1 MKVLEYFEEI
11 ILVIAF
17 AAITAVTF
25 LNVVTRNLA
34 GVSISFTEEITINLL
49 VLITFLGAAAGVR
62 KYAHLGFTL
71 FFDKGNRTFR
81 LFIVFFTGLMGLLLF
96 GVLCWYGIEMV
107 QFQLMMGQKTPA
119 LGMPQWILS
128 LALPVGAFM
137 CVIRTIQVI
146 FEEAKSILKS
156 EAALEEEDQTV

>member
-1 MKVLEYFEEI
+1 MKIVAYFEEI

-17 AAITAVTF
+17 AVITAITF
-25 LNVVTRNLA
+25 LNVVMRNIA

-49 VLITFLGAAAGVR
+49 VLITFLGAAVGVR

-71 FFDKGNRTFR
+71 VFEKGNATVK
-81 LFIVFFTGLMGLLLF
+81 LFIVFFTGIIGLLLF

-107 QFQLMMGQKTPA
+107 QFQMKMGQKTPA

-128 LALPVGAFM
+128 LGLPIGAFM
-137 CVIRTIQVI
+137 CAIRTVQVI
-146 FEEAKSILKS
+146 FEEASSVLNS
-156 EAALEEEDQTV
+156 SDNLEEEDKIV